1 MQENLRFHGEFLKN
15 LKICRLGIFFDE
27 LYIIYMQKLINFKKK
42 EVKYIRIFQDLRK
55 IVQDSQKCSQKGHF
69 ES

>member
-1 MQENLRFHGEFLKN
+1 
-15 LKICRLGIFFDE
+15 
-27 LYIIYMQKLINFKKK
+27 MQKLIGFKKK